1 MLRLQ
6 INQIKQ
12 ICINR
17 RNIEREYPQILIIS
31 LRNGVMGSV
40 HVQSRDQCMI
50 KHVIRV

>member
-17 RNIEREYPQILIIS
+17 RNIEQEYPQISIIS
-31 LRNGVMGSV
+31 LRNGVMG
-40 HVQSRDQCMI
+40 DLCIILCTFMGT
-50 KHVIRV
+50 

>member
-17 RNIEREYPQILIIS
+17 RNTEREYPQILIIS
-31 LRNGVMGSV
+31 LRNGVMG
-40 HVQSRDQCMI
+40 DFCIILCTFMGT
-50 KHVIRV
+50 